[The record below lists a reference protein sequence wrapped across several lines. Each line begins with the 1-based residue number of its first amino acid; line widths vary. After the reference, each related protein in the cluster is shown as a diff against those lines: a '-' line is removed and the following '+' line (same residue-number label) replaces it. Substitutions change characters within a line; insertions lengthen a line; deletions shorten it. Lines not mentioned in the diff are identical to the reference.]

1 MCNCFV
7 SVCVASGE
15 KMADPWQE
23 CMDYAVTLAGQA
35 GEVWTESSAM
45 MWWMWA
51 VCGCLLKQNM
61 YFYWSGFAFN
71 LLNGWILPFYVIKHL

>member
-35 GEVWTESSAM
+35 GEV
-45 MWWMWA
+45 
-51 VCGCLLKQNM
+51 
-61 YFYWSGFAFN
+61 
-71 LLNGWILPFYVIKHL
+71 